1 MNWPPDSDLAAEL
14 EREAGLLRRI
24 EEVEEEREGAE
35 EGLDLKEDEEEREAL
50 GFEL

>member
-1 MNWPPDSDLAAEL
+1 MAAEL
-14 EREAGLLRRI
+14 EREAGVLRRR
-24 EEVEEEREGAE
+24 EDVEEERGGV